1 MAALKAD
8 LYKII
13 AIVTVLIVW
22 LYKSVARYARIK
34 KI

>member
-13 AIVTVLIVW
+13 AKVTVLIVW
-22 LYKSVARYARIK
+22 LYKSAARYVRIK